1 MYLDGC
7 LGMSVDECV
16 GMCVL
21 LQWGEGVALGV
32 VLGDQ
37 AVVDVCEVV
46 GAASSIP
53 SAAAVE
59 DIGVVAHAQGSALA
73 AVASTSITPL
83 LDPPPLAHQSCTAL
97 LPAVLLQL
105 LNCLQLVAR
114 AASEECLGHM
124 QVGGAEEMRMEKGL
138 AWQV

>member
-1 MYLDGC
+1 
-7 LGMSVDECV
+7 MS
-16 GMCVL
+16 VL
-21 LQWGEGVALGV
+21 LQWGEGVGVALGV
-32 VLGDQ
+32 ALGDQ

-53 SAAAVE
+53 SAVAAAAAVE

-97 LPAVLLQL
+97 LPAVLMQL

-114 AASEECLGHM
+114 AASEECSGHM
-124 QVGGAEEMRMEKGL
+124 QVGRAEEMRMEQGL

>member
-1 MYLDGC
+1 
-7 LGMSVDECV
+7 MS
-16 GMCVL
+16 VL
-21 LQWGEGVALGV
+21 LQWGEGVGVALGV
-32 VLGDQ
+32 ALGDQ

-53 SAAAVE
+53 SAVAAAAAVE

-97 LPAVLLQL
+97 LPAVLMRL

-114 AASEECLGHM
+114 AASEEWSGHM
-124 QVGGAEEMRMEKGL
+124 QVGRAEEMRMEHGL

>member
-1 MYLDGC
+1 
-7 LGMSVDECV
+7 MS
-16 GMCVL
+16 VL
-21 LQWGEGVALGV
+21 LQWGEGVGVALGV
-32 VLGDQ
+32 ALGDQ

-53 SAAAVE
+53 SAVAAAAAVE

-124 QVGGAEEMRMEKGL
+124 QVGGAEEMSLEEGL